1 MAYSIKP
8 GLRCFVCKHAQT
20 TYQRN
25 PSRYAGKWRKYKT
38 TRSLHF
44 GKPVLCV
51 GNTYYFVEGAWMMRI
66 SLKTYHSE
74 HNAHEGVSRLPEIK
88 VKPVSDFRPK
98 QRIRRDS
105 EKITGCAEEGKEL

>member
-8 GLRCFVCKHAQT
+8 HTRCHVCKHAQL

-25 PSRYAGKWRKYKT
+25 PSRYAGNWRKYKT

-51 GNTYYFVEGAWMMRI
+51 GNTYYFVEGSWMMRI
-66 SLKTYHSE
+66 ALKTYHSE

-88 VKPVSDFRPK
+88 LGKVKDFRPK

-105 EKITGCAEEGKEL
+105 EK

>member
-1 MAYSIKP
+1 MPYSIKP
-8 GLRCFVCKHAQT
+8 GLRCYICKHAQT

-25 PSRYAGKWRKYKT
+25 PSRYAGPWRKYKT

-51 GNTYYFVEGAWMMRI
+51 GNTHYFVEGAWMMRI
-66 SLKTYHSE
+66 ALKTYHSE
-74 HNAHEGVSRLPEIK
+74 HNTHEGVSRLPQVK
-88 VKPVSDFRPK
+88 VGISSDFRPK

-105 EKITGCAEEGKEL
+105 EK